1 MDNNID
7 KDLLYKSQY
16 HSDSLLKI
24 VKKLKSENLALIS
37 QIQQLQKQLSI
48 QGDDSLIQK
57 IQSDNL
63 ILTQENEK
71 LIDKQK
77 ELTQQIY
84 ELQIQNTNLQLQ
96 LNLTKQEMS
105 KQSNSITNEEL
116 YQKYQ
121 QLEFAYKKAQ
131 QDNDQLIQKNTQ
143 LFNEKNQL
151 YEELLKVEELYKKA
165 KSQQNLSMSMSMSMQ
180 TMELSQQIIAQND
193 YNKSQIMRIKQK
205 DYVKLIQEFYII
217 SVPITSIKYE
227 NPEPMVLFKHP
238 IQCDNELKTLFQV
251 LPLFSFPRGIKCY
264 PSQQA
269 KKDILRVLQDDQLL
283 DFSIQVFT
291 PNKDSGK
298 DIKNEFIQNT
308 NPDQLLYAV
317 IVSSPDF
324 IADKKLTNS
333 HELVKQKKLGNPS
346 QNIYLSNVAYII
358 LTYYPYHMLF
368 YQIIKNIIKTLK
380 FERNQLSKQAFEQE
394 YDLRSIDQYYF
405 TNHENEIR
413 KYLDQV
419 QQLTLTK
426 IIQPIKLFDNTDFIQ
441 NTQLSPIL
449 YNFELAPNNLFQGWS
464 ASNFVS
470 AFQAVI
476 LESKVAII
484 SRSQKHIA
492 YLMILLSLCIKPL
505 NYFHPFI
512 FDVPEKLMPLLDAPV
527 PVFLGLQMEEFRQ
540 FNDDV
545 VYINTISSNVE
556 IQNIERLKSNLLIEL
571 ENQIKP
577 VLCNFNIILIKKI
590 ELLLN
595 IFKDFMNQA
604 LNRIKNQQAKDLF
617 LQKIEETQ
625 IYQMYK

>member
-1 MDNNID
+1 MDNNIE
-7 KDLLYKSQY
+7 KDLLLKSQT
-16 HSDSLLKI
+16 HADSLLKM
-24 VKKLKSENLALIS
+24 VKKLKSENQALLT

-48 QGDDSLIQK
+48 LGDNSLFQK
-57 IQSDNL
+57 IQSENL
-63 ILTQENEK
+63 KLTQENEQ
-71 LIDKQK
+71 LVDKYK
-77 ELTQQIY
+77 ELQQQIY
-84 ELQIQNTNLQLQ
+84 DLKLQNANLQQQ
-96 LNLTKQEMS
+96 LNQPKQGIPKIS
-105 KQSNSITNEEL
+105 SSITNEEL
-116 YQKYQ
+116 YSKCL
-121 QLEFAYKKAQ
+121 QLEFSYKKSQ
-131 QDNDQLIQKNTQ
+131 QDNDQLIQKNSQ
-143 LFNEKNQL
+143 LMNEKNQL
-151 YEELLKVEELYKKA
+151 FEELQKVEELYKQA
-165 KSQQNLSMSMSMSMQ
+165 KSQSNLSMSMSMQ

-193 YNKSQIMRIKQK
+193 YNKSQIIHTKQK
-205 DYVKLIQEFYII
+205 DCVKLIQEFYII
-217 SVPITSIKYE
+217 SVPITSIKYQ

-238 IQCDNELKTLFQV
+238 IQCDQELKTLFQV
-251 LPLFSFPRGIKCY
+251 LPLFAFPRGIKCQTT
-264 PSQQA
+264 QQA
-269 KKDILRVLQDDQLL
+269 KKDILRVLQDEQLL

-333 HELVKQKKLGNPS
+333 HELVQQKKLGNPA
-346 QNIYLSNVAYII
+346 QNIYLSNVAFVI
-358 LTYYPYHMLF
+358 LTYYPYHKLF
-368 YQIIKNIIKTLK
+368 YQIVKNIITTLK
-380 FERNQLSKQAFEQE
+380 YERNQLSKQAFDQE

-426 IIQPIKLFDNTDFIQ
+426 IIQPIKLFDNTEFIQ

-449 YNFELAPNNLFQGWS
+449 YNFELAPNNLLQGWS
-464 ASNFVS
+464 ASNFVL

-484 SRSQKHIA
+484 NRSQKYIA
-492 YLMILLSLCIKPL
+492 YLMILLSFCIKPL

-512 FDVPEKLMPLLDAPV
+512 LDVPEKLMPLLDAPV

-545 VYINTISSNVE
+545 VYVNTISSNVE
-556 IQNIERLKSNLLIEL
+556 IENVERLKSNLLIEL

-577 VLCNFNIILIKKI
+577 VLCNSNIILIKKI
-590 ELLLN
+590 EQLLN

-604 LNRIKNQQAKDLF
+604 LNRIKSKQAKDLF